1 MPVGRER
8 VYAALNYFIQSTSR
22 DITAR
27 ALIELDRA
35 GYTEFVRLPIHD
47 ELVFSFPR
55 ERAAE
60 LAEKTARIMEMT
72 VKGLLIPVDAEIG
85 ERSWGSVLDLE
96 ASKH

>member
-1 MPVGRER
+1 RNR
-8 VYAALNYFIQSTSR
+8 IYSALNYFIQSTSR

-27 ALIELDRA
+27 ALIEIDRA
-35 GYTEFVRLPIHD
+35 GYTKYVRLPIHD

-55 ERAAE
+55 ERVRE

-72 VKGLLIPVDAEIG
+72 IKGLLIPVDSEIG
-85 ERSWGSVLDLE
+85 EQPWGSVLDLE

>member
-1 MPVGRER
+1 MDPGR

-35 GYTEFVRLPIHD
+35 GYTPFVRLPIHD
-47 ELVFSFPR
+47 EIVFSFPK
-55 ERAAE
+55 ERAAG
-60 LAEKTARIMEMT
+60 LAETTARIMEMT

-85 ERSWGSVLDLE
+85 SQSWGSVLDLE